1 MDKDFLSQIDR
12 VAELL
17 GEPKVLLDDDVL
29 ICECF
34 CVNVADIRE
43 ACKDLQEFD
52 LKTMQDNYSMGLGC
66 QSCLKRIDSWVHKIF

>member
-12 VAELL
+12 VDELISST
-17 GEPKVLLDDDVL
+17 EKLDNEIL

-43 ACKDLQEFD
+43 ACRENGAFD
-52 LKTMQDNYSMGLGC
+52 LETMQRDFSMGLGC
-66 QSCLKRIDSWVHKIF
+66 TSCMKHIDSWVNKIF